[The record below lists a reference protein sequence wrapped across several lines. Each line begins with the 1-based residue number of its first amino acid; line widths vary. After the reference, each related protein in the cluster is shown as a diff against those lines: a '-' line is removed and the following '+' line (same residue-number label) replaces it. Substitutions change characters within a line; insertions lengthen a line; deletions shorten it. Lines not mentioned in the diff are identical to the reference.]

1 MNQSQKLNRL
11 VKISLLVAI
20 AAVLM
25 LLEFPIPIF
34 PGFLKIDLSDL
45 PALIG
50 GFALG
55 PVAGVIIEGG
65 KVLLNTLFTGS
76 ITGGVGEVANF
87 LIGGSFVFVASYM
100 YHKEK
105 TKKNAAIGL
114 IMGTIVMTIVGAVF
128 NYFILIPL
136 YATLFGGM
144 DAIIGMSAE
153 SNSAI
158 SNLGG
163 VILLGITPFNILKG
177 SVVSLVTFVTYKKVS
192 PLINKENMLLDQKK
206 A

>member
-34 PGFLKIDLSDL
+34 PGFLKFDLSDL

-114 IMGTIVMTIVGAVF
+114 VMGTIVMTIVGAVF
-128 NYFILIPL
+128 NYFVLIPL

-144 DAIIGMSAE
+144 DTIIGMSAE